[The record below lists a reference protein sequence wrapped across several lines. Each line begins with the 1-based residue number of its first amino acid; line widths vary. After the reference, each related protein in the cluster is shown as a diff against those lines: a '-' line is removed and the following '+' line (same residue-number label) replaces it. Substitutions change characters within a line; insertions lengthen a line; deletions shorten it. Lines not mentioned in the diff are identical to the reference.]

1 MRLILF
7 FAGLI
12 IAGVVSG
19 QEITGRVTDS
29 QSGEPLA
36 FVAVLEEGTTNGAYT
51 DIDGYFT
58 LRTPRARAR
67 IRFQYVGYEPISI
80 LYPGDSPWN
89 VTLRTMGVTAT
100 EVVIRPGENP
110 AERIMRKAIEA
121 RDRNN
126 PERRTSFS
134 YDSYNKLVF
143 TVDIDTVKSAD
154 RLTYSDSSTREME
167 RYFSDKH
174 LFIME
179 SASSRRF
186 LPPDRS
192 EEVILGNRVSG
203 LKNPAFALLGTQ
215 IQSFSFYGET
225 VSILDVQYLSPL
237 CDAAIKKYLFV
248 LEDTTFVDS
257 DTVFTIS
264 FRPRKDKNFKGMRG
278 QLFVHTNGYALQHV
292 IAEPAEADASV
303 KIRVQ
308 QQYQLTPGGW
318 FPDQLNSFM
327 TFTGMSINGAGVI
340 GVGKSYITN
349 LNYNLDYKGSDF
361 GPVVLMMDP
370 NAKAQ
375 PDSVW
380 QKLRTIQLDEKERNT
395 YKVVDSIGESDNL
408 DRRVEAMLMLA
419 TGKLRVGMVSF
430 DLDRVFRFNNYEG
443 FRLGAGL
450 HTNDRL
456 SRHFSVGGYYAYGFK
471 DRGHKGGADAV
482 VHLYRKRDVKLTASW
497 QQDVMETGGRQ
508 LEPQRALAFL
518 AGDLYPIFISRMDR
532 VEKSEVTLSGRLIG
546 NLSATGFL
554 NTQDIRPFETQFVSS
569 GEQSSVNVSLNDIA
583 LTEAGL
589 MLRWAPGEKLV
600 RTSKGEVRLGGKYP
614 VTHFRITQGVDG
626 LLDGATAFTRY
637 DAMIEKPFRFVHLGT
652 LNVRISGGL
661 IPGDLPPS
669 LLYNMRGTNN
679 LNYAEGPYIGL
690 VSANSF
696 ETMRTNEFMVSRYA
710 ALHIRHEFR
719 DLLFKSENFRPYIT
733 LVHNMLIGERDG
745 NTDFLIAARES
756 ERPFIESGIVLDRL
770 FVSGI
775 SALGV
780 GFFYRYGDHAFD
792 GTRDNFIGKISGSFA
807 F

>member
-1 MRLILF
+1 
-7 FAGLI
+7 
-12 IAGVVSG
+12 
-19 QEITGRVTDS
+19 
-29 QSGEPLA
+29 
-36 FVAVLEEGTTNGAYT
+36 
-51 DIDGYFT
+51 
-58 LRTPRARAR
+58 
-67 IRFQYVGYEPISI
+67 
-80 LYPGDSPWN
+80 
-89 VTLRTMGVTAT
+89 
-100 EVVIRPGENP
+100 
-110 AERIMRKAIEA
+110 
-121 RDRNN
+121 
-126 PERRTSFS
+126 
-134 YDSYNKLVF
+134 
-143 TVDIDTVKSAD
+143 
-154 RLTYSDSSTREME
+154 
-167 RYFSDKH
+167 
-174 LFIME
+174 
-179 SASSRRF
+179 
-186 LPPDRS
+186 
-192 EEVILGNRVSG
+192 
-203 LKNPAFALLGTQ
+203 
-215 IQSFSFYGET
+215 
-225 VSILDVQYLSPL
+225 
-237 CDAAIKKYLFV
+237 
-248 LEDTTFVDS
+248 
-257 DTVFTIS
+257 
-264 FRPRKDKNFKGMRG
+264 
-278 QLFVHTNGYALQHV
+278 
-292 IAEPAEADASV
+292 
-303 KIRVQ
+303 
-308 QQYQLTPGGW
+308 
-318 FPDQLNSFM
+318 
-327 TFTGMSINGAGVI
+327 
-340 GVGKSYITN
+340 
-349 LNYNLDYKGSDF
+349 
-361 GPVVLMMDP
+361 
-370 NAKAQ
+370 
-375 PDSVW
+375 
-380 QKLRTIQLDEKERNT
+380 
-395 YKVVDSIGESDNL
+395 
-408 DRRVEAMLMLA
+408 
-419 TGKLRVGMVSF
+419 
-430 DLDRVFRFNNYEG
+430 
-443 FRLGAGL
+443 
-450 HTNDRL
+450 
-456 SRHFSVGGYYAYGFK
+456 
-471 DRGHKGGADAV
+471 
-482 VHLYRKRDVKLTASW
+482 
-497 QQDVMETGGRQ
+497 
-508 LEPQRALAFL
+508 
-518 AGDLYPIFISRMDR
+518 MDR

-554 NTQDIRPFETQFVSS
+554 NTQDIRPFETQFVSL